1 MPRLDLAK
9 VLMDQIQRG
18 SSSLSSI
25 AFFIRRHTGLRLE
38 WAKDTLGMILELFTN
53 GMKKVGCY
61 KVQKPNPRKVRGKVL
76 RITYNIDC
84 LQMKTVSTHTHLG
97 ILLSRDNVFRPD
109 ILIYL

>member
-1 MPRLDLAK
+1 LPRLDLAK
-9 VLMDQIQRG
+9 DLMDQIQRG

-61 KVQKPNPRKVRGKVL
+61 KVQKPNPRKVRGKAL
-76 RITYNIDC
+76 RIANKFDY
-84 LQMKTVSTHTHLG
+84 LQMKTQYARTRTLESC
-97 ILLSRDNVFRPD
+97 
-109 ILIYL
+109 